1 MAKVKA
7 DDLSWTWSMIESAP
21 SKPAVTVAVSTGGS
35 AAGAAALYRIASGEM
50 LGVDQPVTIN
60 VLGAD
65 AATIKDVEA
74 IGFPLLKGISSS
86 ASESAVMSGAAYA
99 IALGGDMAA
108 LGKAASKGCLVG
120 AAGCANAAKAAKG
133 SSAVVTAITSAPA
146 LAASVEL
153 ATAAGVSPS
162 AVEHVRCAPPTT
174 HRPPCTALFGGGAA
188 LAAVASMPRASA
200 LCAAIEPLP
209 SAVPPNSQPR
219 PPKPLPEP
227 LPSAWPFAPQVISWA
242 DGTVDI
248 SHATVAGKWA
258 LKDGAAPMPAVGD
271 ISEGI
276 EADAAVSHMKN
287 LALGSEGAWVS
298 MGVPAVGDYGMG
310 SGFYYSVPVVCT
322 PGAYKR
328 VGGVTLTT
336 DVAAALESGRVA
348 LTSSAAA

>member
-1 MAKVKA
+1 MRVRGARLMSGKAPLVKALAADQKSLADAVAALGDSPAFAKVKALTESEPHASTMAKVKA

-162 AVEHVRCAPPTT
+162 AVEHV
-174 HRPPCTALFGGGAA
+174 
-188 LAAVASMPRASA
+188 
-200 LCAAIEPLP
+200 
-209 SAVPPNSQPR
+209 
-219 PPKPLPEP
+219 
-227 LPSAWPFAPQVISWA
+227 ISWA